1 MNNADF
7 SIDSLY
13 AIESCFMLW
22 DLIFTL
28 TRHTVFTDVLLP
40 CMINATPLRVSAN
53 PSLYTDCFSN
63 SDPRS
68 QSWSHRM
75 RSRASTGCCKGVE
88 SGVNCCQRYGTVSG

>member
-40 CMINATPLRVSAN
+40 CMINATALCVSAGSGSTKTF
-53 PSLYTDCFSN
+53 PLYRLFL
-63 SDPRS
+63 
-68 QSWSHRM
+68 QL
-75 RSRASTGCCKGVE
+75 
-88 SGVNCCQRYGTVSG
+88 

>member
-7 SIDSLY
+7 SIDSLH

-40 CMINATPLRVSAN
+40 CMINATPPLLPLQAAAALK

-68 QSWSHRM
+68 H
-75 RSRASTGCCKGVE
+75 
-88 SGVNCCQRYGTVSG
+88 SGETE